1 MLIFNFPHAFSD
13 QGAGVLSFVNEMGWL
28 QVTQGEIGLIPPK
41 DGSYHYIGDASGEFQ
56 VVALPGKRYLSRY
69 NESEFIFESFGDPAV
84 GKSFLLRIEV
94 DEKYNMEA
102 VVMKPT
108 GEELYR
114 APYQHP
120 KHLGTH
126 HLALSSDTEWRIF
139 NMTGQVVFSI
149 IRPASSN
156 NRGVARFSKPLFF
169 FPLSPG
175 EEYEVYDVEAERAT
189 GVRRFNGV
197 ILAVQ
202 DLPDGSV
209 LVVDFAGIQR
219 FQLVDGGIEVSPVLT
234 FESAVGEETRVL
246 TWVDDRNVYLAFDI
260 YEAQSLLL
268 LPLNGEPSQWLP
280 FPTEWRIDGGTYGF
294 KEGFN
299 ILPLARRYHTFDRA
313 QLIWTPEEMLSQDSF
328 HLDISDNIEIEQTAS
343 AVKGKHGYCI
353 RVRDKSVNRAI
364 RSAASELSRLIHE
377 SCDHPLGW
385 DGNILDK
392 KFDGQ
397 FRVEIYSADRPSEF
411 EQRYLT
417 KFVAEFRE
425 VLYFKPARSK
435 ASLAVEVVWG
445 DLEQASVAFDPSN
458 L

>member
-1 MLIFNFPHAFSD
+1 MMVFSFPHVLSD
-13 QGAGVLSFVNEMGWL
+13 RRVGALSFVDQIGWL
-28 QVTQGEIGLIPPK
+28 LVTREKIELVSVRE
-41 DGSYHYIGDASGEFQ
+41 DSYRYIGNTRGAFD
-56 VVALPGKRYLSRY
+56 VLALPGKRYLSRY
-69 NESEFIFESFGDPAV
+69 NENEFIFESFGDPAV
-84 GKSFLLRIEV
+84 GKNFLLRIEA

-126 HLALSSDTEWRIF
+126 HLALSSDTEWRIY

-149 IRPASSN
+149 IRPVSGN
-156 NRGVARFSKPLFF
+156 NRGVARFSKSLFF

-175 EEYEVYDVEAERAT
+175 EEYEVYDVEGERAT

-209 LVVDFAGIQR
+209 LVVDLAGIQR
-219 FQLVDGGIEVSPVLT
+219 FQIVGGEIEVSPVLT
-234 FESAVGEETRVL
+234 FESAVDEDIQVL
-246 TWVDDRNVYLAFDI
+246 TWVDDRNTYLAFDI
-260 YEAQSLLL
+260 YEAQSLLT
-268 LPLNGEPSQWLP
+268 LPLNGEPAQRLS
-280 FPTEWRIDGGTYGF
+280 FPNEWRIDGGTYGF

-313 QLIWTPEEMLSQDSF
+313 QLIWTPGETLSQDSF
-328 HLDISDNIEIEQTAS
+328 RLDISDNIEIEQTS
-343 AVKGKHGYCI
+343 SVVKGKHGYCI
-353 RVRDKSVNRAI
+353 RVKDKSVNKAI

-377 SCDHPLGW
+377 TCDHPLGW
-385 DGNILDK
+385 EGNILDK

-411 EQRYLT
+411 EQGYLT
-417 KFVAEFRE
+417 KFLAEFRE
-425 VLYFKPARSK
+425 VLYFKPAKSK

-445 DLEQASVAFDPSN
+445 DLEKA
-458 L
+458 

>member
-1 MLIFNFPHAFSD
+1 MMIFSFPHVLSD
-13 QGAGVLSFVNEMGWL
+13 RRVGALSFVDQIGWL
-28 QVTQGEIGLIPPK
+28 LVTREKIELVSVRE
-41 DGSYHYIGDASGEFQ
+41 DSYRYFGNTRGAFD
-56 VVALPGKRYLSRY
+56 VLALPGKRYLSRY
-69 NESEFIFESFGDPAV
+69 NESEFIFESFGDPVV
-84 GKSFLLRIEV
+84 GSNFLLRIEV
-94 DEKYNMEA
+94 DERYSMKA

-114 APYQHP
+114 SPYQP
-120 KHLGTH
+120 PCHLSDH
-126 HLALSSDTEWRIF
+126 HLALSSHDEWRIL

-169 FPLSPG
+169 FPLTPG
-175 EEYEVYDVEAERAT
+175 EEYEVYDVEGGGAT
-189 GVRRFNGV
+189 GIRRFNGV

-219 FQLVDGGIEVSPVLT
+219 FQIVDGGIEVSPVLT

-246 TWVDDRNVYLAFDI
+246 AWVDDRNAYLAFDI

-313 QLIWTPEEMLSQDSF
+313 QLIWAPEETLSQDSF

-343 AVKGKHGYCI
+343 TVKGKHGYCI
-353 RVRDKSVNRAI
+353 RVRDESVNKAI

-377 SCDHPLGW
+377 TCDHPLGW

-397 FRVEIYSADRPSEF
+397 FRVEIYSLDRPSEF
-411 EQRYLT
+411 EQGYLT
-417 KFVAEFRE
+417 DFVAKFRE
-425 VLYFKPARSK
+425 ALYFKPAKSK
-435 ASLAVEVVWG
+435 ASLAVEIAWRNFEGV
-445 DLEQASVAFDPSN
+445 
-458 L
+458 